1 MDNINSNLQKSTVF
15 HLNTIGSL
23 IIFIHLPDEL
33 YNEPKTM
40 KFFHKCENNQ
50 IEIKIKGKS
59 GNILIDYKY
68 NFKEN
73 SLSVINIKETLPK
86 IISISSKNNA
96 YNINN
101 NTKYITI
108 KYSITKSAVNDY
120 FFSDQIL
127 NFDTLYDYLEKL
139 IEKNLQ
145 KTFKKMKL
153 HSIFCKNCKKN
164 YSIKPKEIIYDY
176 DSIRIEQNF
185 EEFFNC
191 QNNFNSFMKNEQAT
205 EGIENLKKTYEIKY
219 NLDNLYI
226 WIFDRYLDNNQGND
240 MEIENINA
248 DNKLILCENCK
259 EIIGIKEEHS
269 SILFNKLFFN
279 SINFK
284 LIVDDNEE
292 NPLDIENIFT
302 VDYLNILLVYSIN
315 KGNKYFK
322 FINRTK
328 QIEIVFE
335 TKMSIVGLIDKINNL
350 NNEEKIFLIDN
361 YINMFQVIYK
371 EMDKNEVKEDLVEKI
386 YLNEKDFNIL
396 ENIIEENIKKYMTEF
411 FFYKLLT
418 NENKK
423 YYCFSFPKKVN
434 KQFL

>member
-96 YNINN
+96 NNINN

-226 WIFDRYLDNNQGND
+226 WIFDKYLDNNQGND

-248 DNKLILCENCK
+248 DNKLIFCENCK

-396 ENIIEENIKKYMTEF
+396 ENIIEENIKKYTTEF

>member
-1 MDNINSNLQKSTVF
+1 MDYTHLNLQKTTVF

-23 IIFIHLPDEL
+23 IIFISLPDEL
-33 YNEPKTM
+33 YNEPKSM

-50 IEIKIKGKS
+50 IEIKIKSKS
-59 GNILIDYKY
+59 GNVLIDYKY
-68 NFKEN
+68 NFKDN

-86 IISISSKNNA
+86 IISISS
-96 YNINN
+96 NN
-101 NTKYITI
+101 NNNNIKYIKI

-120 FFSDQIL
+120 FFSDKIL
-127 NFDTLYDYLEKL
+127 NFDTLYDYLEKI
-139 IEKNLQ
+139 IEKNFQ
-145 KTFKKMKL
+145 KTYKKLKL
-153 HSIFCKNCKKN
+153 HSIFCKSCKKN
-164 YSIKPKEIIYDY
+164 YLIKPKEIIFDY

-219 NLDNLYI
+219 NLDNLYF
-226 WIFDRYLDNNQGND
+226 WIFDKYLDNIQGND
-240 MEIENINA
+240 MDI
-248 DNKLILCENCK
+248 DNMDTDKNLILCENCK

-269 SILFNKLFFN
+269 LISFNKLFFN
-279 SINFK
+279 SLNFK
-284 LIVDDNEE
+284 LVLDDNED
-292 NPLDIENIFT
+292 NPLNIENIFT

-335 TKMSIVGLIDKINNL
+335 TKMNIVGLIDKDNNL

-361 YINMFQVIYK
+361 YINMFQVTYK
-371 EMDKNEVKEDLVEKI
+371 EMDKSEVKEDLVGVI
-386 YLNEKDFNIL
+386 YLNEQDFNIL
-396 ENIIEENIKKYMTEF
+396 DNIINENIKKYLTEF

-423 YYCFSFPKKVN
+423 YYCFSFPKKIN

>member
-96 YNINN
+96 DNINN

-226 WIFDRYLDNNQGND
+226 WIFDKYLDNNQGSD
-240 MEIENINA
+240 MEIDNITT
-248 DNKLILCENCK
+248 DNKLIFCENCK

-396 ENIIEENIKKYMTEF
+396 ENIIEENIKKYTTEF